1 MPFSITQK
9 QAVLLMSHFFNARIE
24 EKYNRL
30 TEELSPDLYDVSLLL
45 NLNDKEE
52 AKTIPSYIH
61 LCVYDSNDLNSLG
74 YTPIFESLLP
84 GSCHFPV
91 LHFYKDN
98 PVFPYYWFIEYDVEF
113 TAPWSE
119 LLNAYNKDQTD
130 YIVPFL
136 AKYDVTKSRYW
147 EWWTTGNN
155 SGFPLTESI
164 RAFHP
169 ICRYSN
175 AALNCIDKHQC
186 KGHSAHSEILIPTC
200 LAHAGMSMKMFDAQY
215 FIKERGFTSFRYR
228 PTFSSDEFA
237 QKRIHGKLFHPVK
250 I

>member
-61 LCVYDSNDLNSLG
+61 LCVYDVADLNSLG

-98 PVFPYYWFIEYDVEF
+98 PEFSYYWFIEYDVEY
-113 TAPWSE
+113 TAPWS
-119 LLNAYNKDQTD
+119 LLIDTYSKDPTD

-136 AKYDVTKSRYW
+136 AKYDVTKNRNW

-155 SGFPLTESI
+155 SGFPLAESI

-175 AALNCIDKHQC
+175 AALKHIDRYQC
-186 KGHSAHSEILIPTC
+186 QGYSAHSELLIPTC
-200 LAHAGMSMKMFDAQY
+200 LFHAGFSLKAFDDVF
-215 FIKERGFTSFRYR
+215 FIREKRFKSFRYR
-228 PTFSSDEFA
+228 PAFSPEEFE
-237 QKRIHGKLFHPVK
+237 QRKVYGKLYHPVK
-250 I
+250 T